1 MPGADE
7 TGSLGKAW
15 LANWTAEVI
24 EAVAKI
30 AHEPVPRTDDLSTRE
45 GLERAWSRMAVP
57 VCVYA
62 SQPLR
67 VGLLRAGWFRNDGH
81 PQDVL

>member
-45 GLERAWSRMAVP
+45 GLERAWSRMTVR
-57 VCVYA
+57 VFA
-62 SQPLR
+62 SQPPC
-67 VGLLRAGWFRNDGH
+67 VGLLSTGWFRNDWH
-81 PQDVL
+81 LQSVLY